1 MACEVL
7 FRSRADALLVAVK
20 VHFFVELGGLLAL
33 TRQKTTFLGLQ
44 QGQEDGIL
52 ASPFGLVSDLSSGAE
67 PGAAVELEKMDVFP
81 AVFWTL
87 GGKKKPLAANSCSAT
102 RRFQNLLQR
111 KAENYLKST
120 FPICYD

>member
-1 MACEVL
+1 M
-7 FRSRADALLVAVK
+7 RSCFVARQMPCSS
-20 VHFFVELGGLLAL
+20 LSRCISLSSSGGLLAL

-81 AVFWTL
+81 SRVLVLLSDSPVSKHF
-87 GGKKKPLAANSCSAT
+87 AAKGRELPEKHISY
-102 RRFQNLLQR
+102 LL
-111 KAENYLKST
+111 
-120 FPICYD
+120 